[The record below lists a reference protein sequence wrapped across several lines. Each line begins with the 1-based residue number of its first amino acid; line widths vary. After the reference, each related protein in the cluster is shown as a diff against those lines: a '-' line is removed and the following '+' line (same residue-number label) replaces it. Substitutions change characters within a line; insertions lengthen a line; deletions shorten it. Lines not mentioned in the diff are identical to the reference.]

1 MRSSRV
7 SALESRKDMRYLD
20 SHAHIF
26 SEEFAEDFDAMLAR
40 AEAAGVRRMVIIT
53 TAADEAERAMAFAAK
68 QPQRFQAAYGIH
80 PEDIRTVTEE
90 KIAEMAMI
98 AADPRLS
105 FVGEIGLDYHWEKE
119 MAEAQKE
126 LFIRQIEIARQVGKP
141 IMVHSRDAHQDTFDI
156 LKEHH
161 VPGVLHCF
169 AGSAELAREYVKL
182 GYYIALGGA
191 VTFKNARHAKE
202 VCAAIDPAY
211 LLSETDCPY
220 MSPEPVRGTRNEP
233 ANIPHIVRVMAQVR
247 QVSEEAMAEQI
258 WQNGQRFLGV
268 TE

>member
-1 MRSSRV
+1 
-7 SALESRKDMRYLD
+7 MRYLD
-20 SHAHIF
+20 SHAHIL
-26 SEEFAEDFDAMLAR
+26 SEEFRDDFDAVLQR
-40 AEAAGVRRMVIIT
+40 AEEAGVERMVIIT
-53 TAADEAERAMAFAAK
+53 TQPDEARKAMALAAADPR
-68 QPQRFQAAYGIH
+68 RFQAAYGIH
-80 PEDIRTVTEE
+80 PEDIRTVTEDSL
-90 KIAEMAMI
+90 KEMTEI

-126 LFIRQIEIARQVGKP
+126 LFVRQIEIARQVGKP
-141 IMVHSRDAHQDTFDI
+141 VMVHSRDAHQDTFDI
-156 LKEHH
+156 LKKHH

-169 AGSAELAREYVKL
+169 SGSAELAREYVKL

-247 QVSEEAMAEQI
+247 QVSEDDMAEQI

-268 TE
+268 TG

>member
-1 MRSSRV
+1 
-7 SALESRKDMRYLD
+7 MRYLD

-26 SEEFAEDFDAMLAR
+26 SEEFQDDFDAVLQR
-40 AEAAGVRRMVIIT
+40 AKDAQVERMVIIT
-53 TAADEAERAMAFAAK
+53 TQPDEARKAMAFAADNPK
-68 QPQRFQAAYGIH
+68 CFQVAYGIH
-80 PEDIRTVTEE
+80 PEDIRTVTADSL
-90 KIAEMAMI
+90 KEMAEI

-126 LFIRQIEIARQVGKP
+126 LFIRQIEIARQVNKP

-169 AGSAELAREYVKL
+169 SGSAELAREYVKL

-220 MSPEPVRGTRNEP
+220 MAPEPVRGTRNEP
-233 ANIPHIVRVMAQVR
+233 ANIPHIVRVMAQLR
-247 QVSEEAMAEQI
+247 QVSEEEMAEQI

>member
-1 MRSSRV
+1 
-7 SALESRKDMRYLD
+7 MRYLD

-26 SEEFAEDFDAMLAR
+26 SEEFQDDFDAVLQR
-40 AEAAGVRRMVIIT
+40 AKDAQVERMVIIT
-53 TAADEAERAMAFAAK
+53 TQLDEARKAMAFAADN
-68 QPQRFQAAYGIH
+68 PNYFQVAYGIH
-80 PEDIRTVTEE
+80 PEDIRAVTADSL
-90 KIAEMAMI
+90 KEMAEI

-126 LFIRQIEIARQVGKP
+126 LFIRQIEIARQVNKP

-169 AGSAELAREYVKL
+169 SGSAELAKEYVKL

-202 VCAAIDPAY
+202 VCTAIDPAY

-220 MSPEPVRGTRNEP
+220 MAPEPVRGTRNEP

-247 QVSEEAMAEQI
+247 QVSEEEMAEQI

>member
-1 MRSSRV
+1 
-7 SALESRKDMRYLD
+7 MRYLD

-26 SEEFAEDFDAMLAR
+26 SEEFQDDFDAVLQR
-40 AEAAGVRRMVIIT
+40 AKDAQVERMVIIT
-53 TAADEAERAMAFAAK
+53 TQPEEARKAMAFAADNPK
-68 QPQRFQAAYGIH
+68 YFQVAYGIH
-80 PEDIRTVTEE
+80 PEDIRTVTADSL
-90 KIAEMAMI
+90 KEMAEI

-126 LFIRQIEIARQVGKP
+126 LFIRQIEIARQVNKP

-169 AGSAELAREYVKL
+169 SGSAELAKEYVKL

-220 MSPEPVRGTRNEP
+220 MAPEPVRGTRNEP

-247 QVSEEAMAEQI
+247 QVSEEEMAEQI